1 MKAIINIEVA
11 INKVGIITIP
21 NELKNPSNSV
31 LWFFVI
37 IAISKGPGH
46 SGDM

>member
-21 NELKNPSNSV
+21 NGLKNPSNSV

-37 IAISKGPGH
+37 IAISKEG
-46 SGDM
+46 SRA